1 MINQYIKK
9 WFIAFV
15 LSSVCLIGLSSMHNT
30 TFAKDIEQIENE
42 YNTKVGIYGI
52 NTENGKAYQHN
63 ADERFTFA
71 STYKAIAS
79 GILLNKVAPSEL
91 NKKVEINESEIVA
104 NSPVTEQYIG
114 KTMSLKAL
122 IKASM
127 LQSDNTADNKIMQE
141 LGGVNGLKHELVQL
155 GDDVSEPQRLEPELN
170 YFDPNSKADTTTPR
184 AAAQTL
190 NSILTSNEMNES
202 NLSLL
207 KQTMIENKT
216 GDTLIKAGMPNSYTV
231 GDKSGQALTY
241 ATRND
246 LAFIYPK
253 GQDKPIIL
261 AIYSKQ
267 DQKDAKPNDKV
278 ISDSAREVIKY
289 LK

>member
-1 MINQYIKK
+1 
-9 WFIAFV
+9 
-15 LSSVCLIGLSSMHNT
+15 
-30 TFAKDIEQIENE
+30 
-42 YNTKVGIYGI
+42 
-52 NTENGKAYQHN
+52 
-63 ADERFTFA
+63 
-71 STYKAIAS
+71 
-79 GILLNKVAPSEL
+79 
-91 NKKVEINESEIVA
+91 
-104 NSPVTEQYIG
+104 
-114 KTMSLKAL
+114 
-122 IKASM
+122 
-127 LQSDNTADNKIMQE
+127 
-141 LGGVNGLKHELVQL
+141 
-155 GDDVSEPQRLEPELN
+155 
-170 YFDPNSKADTTTPR
+170 
-184 AAAQTL
+184 
-190 NSILTSNEMNES
+190 MNES

>member
-9 WFIAFV
+9 WLIAFV
-15 LSSVCLIGLSSMHNT
+15 LSGVCLIGLSSMHNT
-30 TFAKDIEQIENE
+30 TFAKDIDQIENE

-52 NTENGKAYQHN
+52 NTENGKVYEHN
-63 ADERFTFA
+63 ADERFAFA

-127 LQSDNTADNKIMQE
+127 LQSDNTANNKIMQE

-190 NSILTSNEMNES
+190 NSILTSNEMNGS

-231 GDKSGQALTY
+231 GDKSGQAL
-241 ATRND
+241 
-246 LAFIYPK
+246 

>member
-15 LSSVCLIGLSSMHNT
+15 LSSVCLISLSSMHNT

-52 NTENGKAYQHN
+52 NTENGKVYEHN
-63 ADERFTFA
+63 ADERFAFA

-127 LQSDNTADNKIMQE
+127 LQSDNTANNKIMQE

>member
-15 LSSVCLIGLSSMHNT
+15 LSGVCLIGLSSMHNT

-52 NTENGKAYQHN
+52 NTENGKVYEHN
-63 ADERFTFA
+63 ADERFAFA

-127 LQSDNTADNKIMQE
+127 LQSDNTANNKIMQE

>member
-9 WFIAFV
+9 WLIAFV
-15 LSSVCLIGLSSMHNT
+15 LSGVCLIGLSSMHNT
-30 TFAKDIEQIENE
+30 TFAKDIDQIENE

-52 NTENGKAYQHN
+52 NTENGKVYEHN
-63 ADERFTFA
+63 ADERFAFA

-127 LQSDNTADNKIMQE
+127 LQSDNTANNKIMQE

-190 NSILTSNEMNES
+190 NSILTSNEMNGS

>member
-15 LSSVCLIGLSSMHNT
+15 LSSVCLISLSSMHNT

-52 NTENGKAYQHN
+52 NTENGKVYEHN
-63 ADERFTFA
+63 ADERFAFA
-71 STYKAIAS
+71 STYKVIAS

-127 LQSDNTADNKIMQE
+127 LQSDNTANNKIMQE

>member
-52 NTENGKAYQHN
+52 NTENGKVYEHN
-63 ADERFTFA
+63 ADERFAFA

-104 NSPVTEQYIG
+104 NSPVTEQYLG

-127 LQSDNTADNKIMQE
+127 LQSDNTANNKIMQE

-170 YFDPNSKADTTTPR
+170 YFDPNNKADTTTPR

-190 NSILTSNEMNES
+190 NSILTSNEMNGS

-267 DQKDAKPNDKV
+267 NQKDAKPNDKV

>member
-30 TFAKDIEQIENE
+30 TFAKYIDQIENE

-52 NTENGKAYQHN
+52 NTENGKVYEHN
-63 ADERFTFA
+63 ADERFAFA

-127 LQSDNTADNKIMQE
+127 LQSDNTANNKIMQE

-190 NSILTSNEMNES
+190 NSILTSNEMNGS

>member
-127 LQSDNTADNKIMQE
+127 LQSDNTANNKIMQE
-141 LGGVNGLKHELVQL
+141 LGGVKGLKHELVQL

>member
-127 LQSDNTADNKIMQE
+127 LQSDNTANNKIMQE
-141 LGGVNGLKHELVQL
+141 LGGINGLKHELVQL

>member
-104 NSPVTEQYIG
+104 NSPVTEQYLG

-122 IKASM
+122 IKTSM
-127 LQSDNTADNKIMQE
+127 LQSDNTANNKIMQE

-190 NSILTSNEMNES
+190 NSILTSNEMNGS

>member
-15 LSSVCLIGLSSMHNT
+15 LSGVCLIGLSSMHNT
-30 TFAKDIEQIENE
+30 TFAKDIDQIENE

-127 LQSDNTADNKIMQE
+127 LQSDNTANNKIMQE

>member
-1 MINQYIKK
+1 MMNRYIKK

-15 LSSVCLIGLSSMHNT
+15 LSGVCFIGLSAMHNAIY
-30 TFAKDIEQIENE
+30 AKDIEQIEND
-42 YNTKVGIYGI
+42 YDTQLGIYGM
-52 NTENGKAYQHN
+52 NTENGKEFKHN
-63 ADERFTFA
+63 ADERFAFA

-79 GILLNKVAPSEL
+79 GIILNKRTPSEL
-91 NKKVEINESEIVA
+91 NQKVKINESDIVA

-114 KTMSLKAL
+114 QTMSLKDL

-127 LQSDNTADNKIMQE
+127 LQSDNTANNKIMQA
-141 LGGVNGLKHELVQL
+141 LGGVKGLKHELVQL
-155 GDDVSEPQRLEPELN
+155 GDHVSEPQRLEPDLN
-170 YFDPNSKADTTTPR
+170 YFNPNSKADTTTPQ
-184 AAAQTL
+184 AAAKTL
-190 NSILTSNEMNES
+190 NSILTSNEMNAS
-202 NLSLL
+202 NLALL

-216 GDTLIKAGMPNSYTV
+216 GDSLIKAGMAKSDTV

-253 GQDKPIIL
+253 GQEKPIIL
-261 AIYSKQ
+261 AIYSKK

>member
-1 MINQYIKK
+1 
-9 WFIAFV
+9 
-15 LSSVCLIGLSSMHNT
+15 MHNT

-52 NTENGKAYQHN
+52 NTENGKVYEHN
-63 ADERFTFA
+63 ADERFAFA

-127 LQSDNTADNKIMQE
+127 LQSDNTANNKIMQE

-190 NSILTSNEMNES
+190 NSILTSNEMNGS

>member
-30 TFAKDIEQIENE
+30 TFAKDIDQIENE
-42 YNTKVGIYGI
+42 YSTKVGIYGI
-52 NTENGKAYQHN
+52 NTENGKVYEHN
-63 ADERFTFA
+63 ADERFAFA

-127 LQSDNTADNKIMQE
+127 LQSDNTANNKIMQE

-190 NSILTSNEMNES
+190 NSILTSNEMNGS

-267 DQKDAKPNDKV
+267 NQKDAKPNDKV

>member
-52 NTENGKAYQHN
+52 NTENGKVYEHN
-63 ADERFTFA
+63 ADERFAFA

-104 NSPVTEQYIG
+104 NSPVTEQYLG

-127 LQSDNTADNKIMQE
+127 LQSDNTANNKIMQE

-190 NSILTSNEMNES
+190 NSILTSNEMNGS

>member
-52 NTENGKAYQHN
+52 NTENGKVYEHN
-63 ADERFTFA
+63 ADERFAFA

-127 LQSDNTADNKIMQE
+127 LQSDNTANNKIMQE

-190 NSILTSNEMNES
+190 NSILTSNEMNGS

-253 GQDKPIIL
+253 GQDNPIIL

>member
-127 LQSDNTADNKIMQE
+127 LQSDNTANNKIMQE

-155 GDDVSEPQRLEPELN
+155 GDDVSEPKRLEPELN

>member
-30 TFAKDIEQIENE
+30 TFAKDIDQIENE

-52 NTENGKAYQHN
+52 NTENGKVYEHN
-63 ADERFTFA
+63 ADERFAFA

-127 LQSDNTADNKIMQE
+127 LQSDNTANNKIMQE

-190 NSILTSNEMNES
+190 NSILTSNEMNGS

>member
-15 LSSVCLIGLSSMHNT
+15 LSGVCLIGLSSMHNT
-30 TFAKDIEQIENE
+30 TFAKDIDQIENE

-52 NTENGKAYQHN
+52 NTEKGKAYQHN
-63 ADERFTFA
+63 ADERFAFA

-127 LQSDNTADNKIMQE
+127 LQSDNTANNKIMQE

-190 NSILTSNEMNES
+190 NSILTSNEMNGS

-267 DQKDAKPNDKV
+267 DKKDAKPNDKV

>member
-63 ADERFTFA
+63 ADERFTFT

-127 LQSDNTADNKIMQE
+127 LQSDNTANNKIMQE

>member
-127 LQSDNTADNKIMQE
+127 LQSDNTANNKIMQE

>member
-15 LSSVCLIGLSSMHNT
+15 LSSVCLISLSSMHNT

-52 NTENGKAYQHN
+52 NTENGKVYEHN
-63 ADERFTFA
+63 ADERFAFA
-71 STYKAIAS
+71 STYKVIAN

-127 LQSDNTADNKIMQE
+127 LQSDNTANNKIMQE

-231 GDKSGQALTY
+231 GDKSG
-241 ATRND
+241 
-246 LAFIYPK
+246 
-253 GQDKPIIL
+253 
-261 AIYSKQ
+261 
-267 DQKDAKPNDKV
+267 
-278 ISDSAREVIKY
+278 
-289 LK
+289 

>member
-1 MINQYIKK
+1 
-9 WFIAFV
+9 
-15 LSSVCLIGLSSMHNT
+15 MHNT
-30 TFAKDIEQIENE
+30 TFAKDIDQIENE

-63 ADERFTFA
+63 ADERFAFA
-71 STYKAIAS
+71 STYKAIDS

-114 KTMSLKAL
+114 KTMSLKTL

-127 LQSDNTADNKIMQE
+127 LQSDNTANNKIMQE

-207 KQTMIENKT
+207 KQTMIENKK

>member
-15 LSSVCLIGLSSMHNT
+15 LSGVCLIGLSSMHNT
-30 TFAKDIEQIENE
+30 TFAKDIDQIENE

-52 NTENGKAYQHN
+52 NTENGKVYEHN
-63 ADERFTFA
+63 ADERFAFA

-127 LQSDNTADNKIMQE
+127 LQSDNTANNKIMQE

>member
-127 LQSDNTADNKIMQE
+127 LQSDNTANNKIMQE

-190 NSILTSNEMNES
+190 NSILTSNEMNGS

>member
-127 LQSDNTADNKIMQE
+127 LQSDNTANNKIMQE

-246 LAFIYPK
+246 LAFIYSK

>member
-114 KTMSLKAL
+114 KIMSLKAL

-127 LQSDNTADNKIMQE
+127 LQSDNTANNKIMQE

>member
-1 MINQYIKK
+1 M
-9 WFIAFV
+9 
-15 LSSVCLIGLSSMHNT
+15 
-30 TFAKDIEQIENE
+30 
-42 YNTKVGIYGI
+42 
-52 NTENGKAYQHN
+52 
-63 ADERFTFA
+63 
-71 STYKAIAS
+71 
-79 GILLNKVAPSEL
+79 NKVAPSEL

-127 LQSDNTADNKIMQE
+127 LQSDNTANNKIMQE

-267 DQKDAKPNDKV
+267 DQKDAKTNDKV

>member
-15 LSSVCLIGLSSMHNT
+15 LSGVCLIGLSSMHNT
-30 TFAKDIEQIENE
+30 TFAKDIDQIENE

-52 NTENGKAYQHN
+52 NTENGKVYEHN
-63 ADERFTFA
+63 ADERFAFA

-127 LQSDNTADNKIMQE
+127 LQSDNTANNKIMQE

-190 NSILTSNEMNES
+190 NSILTSNEMNGS

>member
-52 NTENGKAYQHN
+52 NTENGKVYEHN
-63 ADERFTFA
+63 ADERFAFA

-127 LQSDNTADNKIMQE
+127 LQSDNTANNKIMQE

-190 NSILTSNEMNES
+190 NSILTSNEMNGS